1 VCQVP
6 RGSQSSRDRG
16 RAIARRGDYAEHL
29 RVARQLTERIAATH
43 HAAMGDG
50 PAVSDSGNGL
60 GRNFWKLTLSAAVW
74 SFSDGIRWPVTL
86 WLATTLTT
94 RSSLIAATSVAAQLP
109 QLIFLLP
116 AGVLIDRFD
125 RRWIMILTNLCDL
138 LMVATLGVI
147 VGTGALTIETL
158 LILTFLGS
166 FSEVFTNTTAQV
178 LIKTV
183 SPPERLEQANSMFHA
198 VLLATKDLL
207 GNFIG
212 GILTAIAIS
221 SALFISAG
229 GFAVAILCVVAMR
242 GRFRAG
248 ADEQKDEQ
256 RQAATFKDD
265 LVEGLRWLWR
275 HQILRDTGIV
285 VGISNLAWG
294 GILATAVLF
303 AQDVL
308 GLGATAFGAWLA
320 VLAGG
325 GVIGSFLAVPIERW
339 LGPAAAFLLGL
350 VLIAGA
356 FLAMAVTAEP
366 VLAFVLIA
374 LVGGMLAIWD
384 VIWTNLTYVL
394 VPEPLLGRVRSI
406 LRISEYGMMPLGALI
421 GGFTIELGNR
431 VSPDNAL
438 RLPWFLGTIVFLA
451 LALFMMWRVTRKRI
465 EAARQAVEPPEGA
478 QVTASA

>member
-1 VCQVP
+1 V
-6 RGSQSSRDRG
+6 D
-16 RAIARRGDYAEHL
+16 AM
-29 RVARQLTERIAATH
+29 ATH
-43 HAAMGDG
+43 HPGMGDG
-50 PAVSDSGNGL
+50 TSGSDSTTGL
-60 GRNFWKLTLSAAVW
+60 GRNFWKLTLSAAIW

-94 RSSLIAATSVAAQLP
+94 SSTLIAATSVVAQLP

-125 RRWIMILTNLCDL
+125 RRRIMILTNLCDL
-138 LMVATLGVI
+138 LMVAALGVI
-147 VGTGALTIETL
+147 VVTDSLTIETL

-178 LIKTV
+178 LVKTV
-183 SPPERLEQANSMFHA
+183 STPERLEHANSMFHA

-207 GNFIG
+207 GNLIG
-212 GILTAIAIS
+212 GFLTALAIS

-229 GFAVAILCVVAMR
+229 GFAIAVLCVISMR

-248 ADEQKDEQ
+248 ADEQEDER
-256 RQAATFKDD
+256 RQAATFKED

-275 HQILRDTGIV
+275 HQVLRDTGIV

-294 GILATAVLF
+294 GILATAVIF
-303 AQDVL
+303 AQDIL
-308 GLGATAFGAWLA
+308 GLGATAFGALLA

-325 GVIGSFLAVPIERW
+325 GVIGAFLAVPVERR
-339 LGPAAAFLLGL
+339 LGPATAFSLGL
-350 VLIAGA
+350 VLLAGT
-356 FLAMAVTAEP
+356 FVVTGLTDQP
-366 VLAFVLIA
+366 ILAFVLIA
-374 LVGGMLAIWD
+374 LVGGLLGIWD
-384 VIWTNLTYVL
+384 VIFTNLTYVL

-421 GGFTIELGNR
+421 GGLTIELGEPLGPR
-431 VSPDNAL
+431 DAL
-438 RLPWFLGTIVFLA
+438 RLPWFVGAVVFLA
-451 LALFMMWRVTRKRI
+451 LALFMIRRVTRSRI
-465 EAARQAVEPPEGA
+465 EAARQASEQTGDA